1 MLSQKAKYA
10 LRALMVLA
18 DRKTGDPM
26 QLREIATAEKDEIL
40 LAADRHLISNR
51 MASLSASSSGADQ
64 HSKLVN
70 SQAHKV

>member
-26 QLREIATAEKDEIL
+26 QLREIATAEKL
-40 LAADRHLISNR
+40 PHKSSWKRRCWSCANTVFSKAGAGAAAAIGWRAPRI
-51 MASLSASSSGADQ
+51 
-64 HSKLVN
+64 
-70 SQAHKV
+70 